1 MKNSELYTFPDVPA
15 LLNSNLGKK
24 LRNKLDNKT
33 KPIGA
38 LGRLEDLALR
48 LGLILGN
55 ENPEL
60 VKPQIC
66 LLYTSPSPR
75 DRG

>member
-1 MKNSELYTFPDVPA
+1 MKKSELYTLPDVPA

-48 LGLILGN
+48 IGLILGN

-60 VKPQIC
+60 ITVS
-66 LLYTSPSPR
+66 YTHLTLPTN
-75 DRG
+75 

>member
-1 MKNSELYTFPDVPA
+1 MKKSELYTFPDVPP
-15 LLNSNLGKK
+15 LFNSNLGTK

-48 LGLILGN
+48 IGLILGN
-55 ENPEL
+55 ENP
-60 VKPQIC
+60 
-66 LLYTSPSPR
+66 
-75 DRG
+75 